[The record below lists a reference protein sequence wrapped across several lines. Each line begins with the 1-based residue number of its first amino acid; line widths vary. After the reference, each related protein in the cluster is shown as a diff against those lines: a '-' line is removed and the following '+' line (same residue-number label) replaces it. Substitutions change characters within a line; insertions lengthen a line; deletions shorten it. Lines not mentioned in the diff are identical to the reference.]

1 MCLSCGCGE
10 PHDNHG
16 DPRYITLEMLQAS
29 AEAAEITA
37 DEAAHNIVEAAHAA
51 GGSH

>member
-16 DPRYITLEMLQAS
+16 DSRHITLEMLQA
-29 AEAAEITA
+29 AAAAECSA
-37 DEAAHNIVEAAHAA
+37 DDAAHNIVEAMHAQ
-51 GGSH
+51 GSH